1 MRVNRKKTSD
11 ALKIIDRRYFQG
23 RPERQAELEEA
34 RTNADVAEKIRA
46 LREKAEMSQRQLAK
60 LVGTTASAICRLED
74 ADYGGHS
81 LAMLNRIATALNR
94 RVEVRFVPK
103 KRAASST

>member
-1 MRVNRKKTSD
+1 MSNKKTTD
-11 ALKIIDRRYFQG
+11 ALEILDRRHPPTAKDLEMREAF
-23 RPERQAELEEA
+23 RESMEVAELIHQI
-34 RTNADVAEKIRA
+34 RTDAGLTQRELAER
-46 LREKAEMSQRQLAK
+46 
-60 LVGTTASAICRLED
+60 VGTTASVICRLED